1 MSRRGRRDVEEGN
14 VREGHSWAEKFG
26 IWRFWVWVRG
36 LRRPVLEQVKDGLRN
51 GRSGIS
57 ARAGHRRNGDLG
69 LWVRNKEQWADR
81 RVMTADTRVL
91 GLRRVSR
98 SRGIRKGSIS

>member
-1 MSRRGRRDVEEGN
+1 MTRVG
-14 VREGHSWAEKFG
+14 VRKLGEIDGQG
-26 IWRFWVWVRG
+26 
-36 LRRPVLEQVKDGLRN
+36 LEQVKDGLRN

-81 RVMTADTRVL
+81 RVMTANTRVS
-91 GLRRVSR
+91 GPRRVSR
-98 SRGIRKGSIS
+98 SSGIKELAIS